1 MLFLK
6 HNYALDNIFEVA
18 CKNVIKYTEI
28 MKWNTKWNYFY
39 LSVLVLLL
47 IDFESILGCNISKTA
62 FSVVLEYQNVTSHT
76 KFTFLSKTT
85 ISFTQKRTVA
95 FRKSIFHSA
104 LWCVFL
110 MSVFI
115 NCRMKR
121 RHMIWQNH
129 LISKYI
135 VNVTFL
141 KI

>member
-18 CKNVIKYTEI
+18 CTNVIKYTEI

-62 FSVVLEYQNVTSHT
+62 FSVVFEYQNVTSHT

-85 ISFTQKRTVA
+85 ISFT
-95 FRKSIFHSA
+95 RKGPWPLENQYSTLHYDVSFWCQFLSIVE
-104 LWCVFL
+104 W
-110 MSVFI
+110 
-115 NCRMKR
+115 NTD
-121 RHMIWQNH
+121 IW
-129 LISKYI
+129 YD
-135 VNVTFL
+135 
-141 KI
+141 KII